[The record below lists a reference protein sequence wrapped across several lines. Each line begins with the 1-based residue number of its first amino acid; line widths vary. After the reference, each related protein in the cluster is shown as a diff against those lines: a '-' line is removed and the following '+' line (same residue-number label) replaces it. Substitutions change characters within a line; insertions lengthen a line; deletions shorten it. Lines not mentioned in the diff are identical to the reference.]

1 MYVLVTLP
9 VKVRATGHNWADRGR
24 RPVPYPEESFVSGS
38 EILLVAFAILVP
50 LALAIA
56 VTLWTLQP
64 AVLRNERA
72 KRARKR
78 FAQTP
83 PQKAADE
90 AGSHPE

>member
-78 FAQTP
+78 LATAP
-83 PQKAADE
+83 PRE
-90 AGSHPE
+90 TAGESGTQPE